1 MIIIYKRRREKKGKE
16 EKEKERKKK
25 IIIKSCLAKKTNMLL
40 KGDNFQLF
48 FAKNFNDHNQFLKKK
63 M

>member
-1 MIIIYKRRREKKGKE
+1 MEKKKKKKE
-16 EKEKERKKK
+16 KK

-48 FAKNFNDHNQFLKKK
+48 FAKIFNDHNQFLKNVYTPGG
-63 M
+63 